1 MKLAKPLLA
10 LTIISAA
17 LAAPSAFATEGPWL
31 VRVRAVN
38 LDMVNKSDPIPSLGV
53 PADAIRASDKTIPE
67 VDISYFITKNIA
79 AELILTVPQKH
90 TVTVA
95 QSAIGPFTAG
105 TFKHLPPTLT
115 LQYHFLP
122 DGQFR
127 PYVGAGV
134 NLTLFSGVKL
144 AVPGVDTLRLE
155 KNSVGGALQAGFDVK
170 LDKNLF
176 LNLDVKKI
184 YINTDIKLS
193 NGTKVSHLKVDP
205 LAVGLGLG
213 WRF

>member
-1 MKLAKPLLA
+1 MKFMKPILA
-10 LTIISAA
+10 LPIISAA
-17 LAAPSAFATEGPWL
+17 LAAPGAFAAEGPWM
-31 VRVRAVN
+31 VRARVVN
-38 LDMVNKSDPIPSLGV
+38 LDMVNKSEPIPSLFV
-53 PADAIRASDKTIPE
+53 PADVIRASNKAIPE
-67 VDISYFITKNIA
+67 VDISYFITNNIA

-90 TVTVA
+90 GVNLSGA
-95 QSAIGPFTAG
+95 DIG

-134 NLTLFSGVKL
+134 NLTLFSGVRL

-155 KNSVGGALQAGFDVK
+155 KYSVGGALQAGFDIK

-176 LNLDVKKI
+176 LNLDIKKI

-205 LAVGLGLG
+205 VALGVGLG

>member
-1 MKLAKPLLA
+1 MKFVKSLLA
-10 LTIISAA
+10 LTITSAA
-17 LAAPSAFATEGPWL
+17 LAAPSAFATEGPWM

-38 LDMVNKSDPIPSLGV
+38 LDMVNKSDPIPSLSV
-53 PADAIRASDKTIPE
+53 PTDAIRASDKTIPE

-90 TVTVA
+90 TVTLMGTD
-95 QSAIGPFTAG
+95 IG

-205 LAVGLGLG
+205 LAVGIGLG